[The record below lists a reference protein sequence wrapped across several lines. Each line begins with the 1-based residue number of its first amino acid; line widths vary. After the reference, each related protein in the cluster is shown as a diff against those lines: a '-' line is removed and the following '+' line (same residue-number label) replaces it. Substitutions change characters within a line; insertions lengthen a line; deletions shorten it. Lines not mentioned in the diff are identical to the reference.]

1 MEKLLILDSNSIINR
16 AFYGIRTLNAPD
28 GTPTNA
34 IYGFINIL
42 LKLINDQKPTKLL
55 AAFDLKAPTF
65 RHKMYTEYKANR
77 SAMPDELAQQMPL
90 MKDILSYMNI
100 PILQLEGY
108 EADDIIG
115 TVSRICGEN
124 GIECLIATGDR
135 DDLQLVSDT
144 TAVILASTKM
154 GQSVT
159 ELYNENT
166 VRGKYGVSPL
176 EFIDMKA
183 LMGDKSDNIPG
194 VSGIGEKTASKLI
207 SQFSTIENLYKD
219 IESADITPRIKNKLI
234 AEKEQA
240 FLSRKLAEIDKNVPI
255 KIDFNDAVFDD
266 TFKSSQ
272 PELYDILNRL
282 GLKSIIKK
290 LALSPSSDSKTAAE
304 NNSFFDDK
312 TIEIISS
319 AEDFEKKVSTFSSSV
334 SVYTDITDNS
344 IVCAAVSDGQTA
356 YQTAPSMTS
365 EDIKRVLS
373 AILSDSNTTKY
384 TCGVKQTMTA
394 FGDVSLFSNIT
405 FDAAIAAYLCD
416 PSKPHD
422 INTLALSYLGVY
434 IEPEEQ
440 SGQISL
446 LDDEP
451 ISDLT
456 GKYALIT
463 YALKDVLNK
472 KIEENGQHELYY
484 KVELPLTE
492 VLASMQLLGFTL
504 DIDEI
509 RTFGDMLAKRID
521 EKERAIYDAAGEEF
535 NINSPKQLGTILF
548 EKLQLPGGKKTK
560 SGYSTKADIL
570 EKLKGRFPIVD
581 DILEYRS
588 YTKLKSTYCD
598 GLTALVDPVTNRI
611 HSVFHQTGTVTG
623 RISSSDPN
631 MQNIPTRTELGR
643 ELRKM
648 FVAKDG
654 CVLIDADYSQIE
666 LRILAH
672 MSGDE
677 TMIEAFRNGAD
688 IHAVTAS
695 KILGIPIDEL
705 TKEQRSSAKAINF
718 GIIYGMGEY
727 TLSQDLN
734 IPFKQAKKYM
744 DDYFAKYSGVRAFL
758 DKLKAEGHEMGH
770 VKTLMNR
777 IRYIPELKSSN
788 AQLRSFGERAAMNT
802 PIQGSAADIIK
813 LAMVKVYDRLKKEY
827 PDSKLIL
834 QVHDE
839 LIIEARMQDA
849 SAIKSILREEMENA
863 VSLSVPLIVDMAEGH
878 SWYDAK

>member
-42 LKLINDQKPTKLL
+42 LKLINEQKPTMLL

-124 GIECLIATGDR
+124 NIECLIATGDR

-144 TAVILASTKM
+144 TTVILASTKM

-159 ELYNENT
+159 ELYNEDT
-166 VRGKYGVSPL
+166 VREKYGVSPL

-207 SQFSTIENLYKD
+207 SQFSTIENLYSD
-219 IESADITPRIKNKLI
+219 IDSADITPRIKNKLI

-240 FLSRKLAEIDKNVPI
+240 FLSRKLAEIDKNVPVEI
-255 KIDFNDAVFDD
+255 NFNDAAFDD
-266 TFKSSQ
+266 TFKSAQ
-272 PELYDILNRL
+272 PGLYDILNRL

-290 LALSPSSDSKTAAE
+290 LALSPSSDSETAAE

-319 AEDFEKKVSTFSSSV
+319 AEDFEKKVSSFSGSV
-334 SVYTDITDNS
+334 SVYTDIADNT

-356 YQTAPSMTS
+356 YQTASSMTS
-365 EDIKRVLS
+365 DDIRKALS
-373 AILSDSNTTKY
+373 YILSDSNTAKY
-384 TCGVKQTMTA
+384 TCGIKQIMTA
-394 FGDVSLFSNIT
+394 FGDVALFSNIA

-422 INTLALSYLGVY
+422 INTLASSYLGVY

-451 ISDLT
+451 MSDLT
-456 GKYALIT
+456 GKYALIA

-472 KIEENGQHELYY
+472 RIEENGQHELYY
-484 KVELPLTE
+484 NVELPLTE

-504 DIDEI
+504 DTDEI
-509 RTFGDMLAKRID
+509 RAFGDMLAKRIA

-570 EKLKGRFPIVD
+570 EKLKGLFPIVD

-598 GLTALVDPVTNRI
+598 GLTSLVDPITNRI
-611 HSVFHQTGTVTG
+611 HSIFHQTGTVTG

-654 CVLIDADYSQIE
+654 YILIDADYSQIE

-695 KILGIPIDEL
+695 KILGVPIDEL

-758 DKLKAEGHEMGH
+758 DKLKSEGHENGC

-839 LIIEARMQDA
+839 LIIEARTQDA
-849 SAIKSILREEMENA
+849 DAIKSILREEMENA